1 MVLETGI
8 FASQAIWLWRVR
20 HIRREAKAAGQTY
33 DEYVA
38 ANPSK
43 RLRSESTET
52 VVDIEA
58 CHASKTGSVCTDKQE
73 SESVGATQDGACESK
88 REMGEKV
95 ESVVPQDSGSNEKEK
110 SSRME
115 SVVADDEARE
125 KPSVDG
131 LKQVS

>member
-43 RLRSESTET
+43 RLRSESAETVVDVEACHTSKTGSLCTDGQADKKTVQGGAEESKKEGCQQKESVAKDDSGNNEKNEGLHTET
-52 VVDIEA
+52 VV
-58 CHASKTGSVCTDKQE
+58 T
-73 SESVGATQDGACESK
+73 
-88 REMGEKV
+88 
-95 ESVVPQDSGSNEKEK
+95 
-110 SSRME
+110 
-115 SVVADDEARE
+115 DDEARE
-125 KPSVDG
+125 TPSVDG
-131 LKQVS
+131 PKQVS

>member
-52 VVDIEA
+52 VVDIEV

-131 LKQVS
+131 PK

>member
-52 VVDIEA
+52 VVDVEA
-58 CHASKTGSVCTDKQE
+58 CHASKAGSVCTDKQG
-73 SESVGATQDGACESK
+73 SESVGATHDGACESK
-88 REMGEKV
+88 GEVGEKV
-95 ESVVPQDSGSNEKEK
+95 ESMVPQDFGSNEKEK
-110 SSRME
+110 SSQME
-115 SVVADDEARE
+115 SVVVDNEARE

-131 LKQVS
+131 PE